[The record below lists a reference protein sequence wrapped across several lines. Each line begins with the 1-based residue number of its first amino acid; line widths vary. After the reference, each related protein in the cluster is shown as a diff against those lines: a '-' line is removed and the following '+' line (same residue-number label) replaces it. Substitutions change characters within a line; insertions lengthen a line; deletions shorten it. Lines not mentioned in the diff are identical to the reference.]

1 MSILEDDEIYGIL
14 INDAGF
20 TQARVYAPLDPTL
33 DGQGSSAMLLTTLSY
48 GNQQEEPAAIPAY
61 AALIAPFARRN
72 YYREAVKRLQ
82 ELAKQLRAR
91 FGGIRSDFR
100 IFCNSRAIPE
110 RRFAIAAG
118 LGDLGRNGL
127 LITDEAGSLCVIAAM
142 TLPYAPKADTHADK
156 ALANDFPR
164 CAACDPKRPP
174 CMAACPTGALRGDGT
189 LDRARCIQWYAS
201 GNEETV
207 PPDVA
212 RVWGQRLYGC
222 TLCQDACIHN
232 RRPIQGV
239 LSELGV
245 LPAYL
250 DARELLSMSDEAIKA
265 RFKGTALGLSWLGPK
280 AIRRNASLA
289 LRHTGF
295 C

>member
-1 MSILEDDEIYGIL
+1 MSILEGYESISIL
-14 INDAGF
+14 AGDAGF
-20 TQARVYAPLDPTL
+20 TQVRVGAPLDPAL
-33 DGQGSSAMLLTTLSY
+33 DGLGSPSTLLITLSY
-48 GNQQEEPAAIPAY
+48 GNQQEEPSSIPEY

-82 ELAKQLRAR
+82 EIAKQLRAR
-91 FGGIRSDFR
+91 FGGRRSDFR
-100 IFCNSRAIPE
+100 IFCNSRIPE
-110 RRFAIAAG
+110 RPLAIAAG
-118 LGDLGRNGL
+118 LGSVGRNGL
-127 LITDEAGSLCVIAAM
+127 LITDEAGSLCIIAIM
-142 TLPYAPKADTHADK
+142 TLPYTLEGNTNVGK
-156 ALANDFPR
+156 ALANGFPR
-164 CAACDPKRPP
+164 CTTCDPKRPP
-174 CMAACPTGALRGDGT
+174 CMVACPTSALRGDGT
-189 LDRARCIQWYAS
+189 LDRLRCIQWYAS

-212 RVWGQRLYGC
+212 QVWGQRLYGC

-239 LSELGV
+239 SSELGV

-250 DARELLSMSDEAIKA
+250 DARELLSMSDEAIKD

-280 AIRRNASLA
+280 AIRRNAYLA
-289 LRHTGF
+289 LRRIGF

>member
-91 FGGIRSDFR
+91 FGGLRSDFR

-118 LGDLGRNGL
+118 LGALGRNGL

-250 DARELLSMSDEAIKA
+250 DARELLSMSDEAIKT

>member
-1 MSILEDDEIYGIL
+1 MSILEDYEIYDIL
-14 INDAGF
+14 GSDADF
-20 TQARVYAPLDPTL
+20 TQVRIGAPLDPAF
-33 DGQGSSAMLLTTLSY
+33 DGQGSPSMLLITLSY
-48 GNQQEEPAAIPAY
+48 GNQQEEPPVVPEY

-82 ELAKQLRAR
+82 ELAKQLRTR
-91 FGGIRSDFR
+91 FGGLRSDFR
-100 IFCNSRAIPE
+100 IFCNSRIPE
-110 RRFAIAAG
+110 RPLAIAAG
-118 LGDLGRNGL
+118 LGSLGRNGL
-127 LITDEAGSLCVIAAM
+127 LITDKAGSLCVIAAM
-142 TLPYAPKADTHADK
+142 TLPYTLKADTHADK
-156 ALANDFPR
+156 ALTNDFPR
-164 CAACDPKRPP
+164 CTACDPKRPP
-174 CMAACPTGALRGDGT
+174 CMAVCPTGALRGDGT
-189 LDRARCIQWYAS
+189 LDRVRCIQWYAS

-232 RRPIQGV
+232 QRPIQGV

-250 DARELLSMSDEAIKA
+250 DARELLSMSDEAMKA
-265 RFKGTALGLSWLGPK
+265 RFKGTALGLSWLVPK
-280 AIRRNASLA
+280 AIRRNASLV

>member
-1 MSILEDDEIYGIL
+1 MSNLEDYEMYTGDLAG
-14 INDAGF
+14 DAGF
-20 TQARVYAPLDPTL
+20 TRARVYAPFDPAF
-33 DGQGSSAMLLTTLSY
+33 DGRGSPSLLLIALSY
-48 GNQQEEPAAIPAY
+48 GNQQEEPWSIPEY

-100 IFCNSRAIPE
+100 IFCNSRIPE
-110 RRFAIAAG
+110 RPLAIAAG
-118 LGDLGRNGL
+118 LGSLGRNGL
-127 LITDEAGSLCVIAAM
+127 LITDEAGSLCIIAAM
-142 TLPYAPKADTHADK
+142 TLPYALKGDAPVDK
-156 ALANDFPR
+156 ALTNDFPR

-189 LDRARCIQWYAS
+189 LDRLRCIQWYAS

-232 RRPIQGV
+232 QRPIQGV
-239 LSELGV
+239 SSKLGV

-265 RFKGTALGLSWLGPK
+265 CFKGTALGLSWLGPK
-280 AIRRNASLA
+280 TIRRNASLA
-289 LRHTGF
+289 LRRTGF